1 MGPIQPLPR
10 FMHVHGGSIV
20 TRRVAQLMVFV
31 PACLLLMGAGCSSRS
46 VETSMS
52 NRPAKMAA
60 EKPVANTATHP
71 TATHPT
77 ATQTTPAT
85 AQGHRP
91 VRPIPEVIAKAKPFR
106 MSPPSTANALSK
118 PNHAIDSRI
127 VTASADMPTP
137 VRSTSGPDLAGIQR
151 MMRSY
156 LQAFNRH
163 DPAALA
169 AHWREAGEN
178 VDLDSGE
185 TTAGR
190 EAVREVFAALFEQ
203 DAGATIDI
211 DITSIR
217 SLRDDVA
224 VVDGVSRIAFT
235 DAPPASSRFSAVVV
249 REDGNWVLDTV
260 RESAAQPQHANAETV
275 GHAPVRPLDEL
286 AWLVGSWEDVSE
298 GVTAST
304 HCFWSTNK
312 AFLIRTHIVSSDAV
326 QEQRPLPGDSRI
338 PGLLPAG
345 AAGRREITE
354 IIGWDP
360 DRGQIRSWLYSSD
373 ARFAEAAWS
382 REGNVWTLRLEDAA
396 GDCLC
401 TLTREGPDEMTC
413 RCDNDRFADIA
424 PPACDSLR
432 TAAAGLDA
440 NRLP

>member
-1 MGPIQPLPR
+1 
-10 FMHVHGGSIV
+10 VK
-20 TRRVAQLMVFV
+20 RRMAQLVAVVLVALV
-31 PACLLLMGAGCSSRS
+31 PAWRLLPAFLLLSAGCSSRS
-46 VETSMS
+46 VETGMS
-52 NRPAKMAA
+52 SRPATMVAETRTTSAA
-60 EKPVANTATHP
+60 KQPAATTSH
-71 TATHPT
+71 
-77 ATQTTPAT
+77 
-85 AQGHRP
+85 GHRP

-106 MSPPSTANALSK
+106 MAPASTAKALPQPIRNSSTSGV
-118 PNHAIDSRI
+118 A
-127 VTASADMPTP
+127 TASAVVPQPMHSRPT
-137 VRSTSGPDLAGIQR
+137 TGPDVAGINR

-169 AHWREAGEN
+169 AHWSKTGES
-178 VDLDSGE
+178 VDIDSGE

-203 DAGATIDI
+203 DADATIDI
-211 DITSIR
+211 DVASIR

-224 VVDGVSRIAFT
+224 VVDGVSRISFT
-235 DAPPASSRFSAVVV
+235 DAPPSSSRFSAVLV

-260 RESAAQPQHANAETV
+260 RESNAAPQHAEA
-275 GHAPVRPLDEL
+275 APVSREPARPLDEL

-312 AFLIRTHIVSSDAV
+312 AFLIRTHAVSSDAV

-345 AAGRREITE
+345 AAGSREITE

-360 DRGQIRSWLYSSD
+360 DRGQIRSWLFTSGG
-373 ARFAEAAWS
+373 RFAEGSWS
-382 REGNVWTLRLEDAA
+382 RQGDAWTLRLEDAS

-401 TLTREGPDEMTC
+401 TLTRVGPDEMTC
-413 RCDNDRFADIA
+413 RCDSDRFADIA
-424 PPACDSLR
+424 PPACDSVR

-440 NRLP
+440 TRLP